1 MPKTES
7 ESIVAQINQ
16 GVFFKE
22 FTFSKTDFK
31 GLEPHQLL
39 EFADNVVWLD
49 DLLFVYQIKGKENK
63 NDNQHNWFNNKIL
76 KIAVDQIKK
85 TLKYLQ
91 DYPEICI
98 ENEKGHK
105 LDIIKARESTIVKK
119 IIIYSPNENLPDNLR
134 QIKFYEST
142 TVDLIHLFHIE
153 DYYWICRY
161 LITPAEISEYLDFR
175 ERLYQFNKKA
185 SNLYPEQY
193 FLGHFLETPHADH
206 FNPSYLSN
214 LSHKVQNTETFNIS
228 YLIEDFNK
236 KILLAKNQLDYY
248 PIIQEISKLNRF
260 ELSNFKK
267 LFSISI
273 EQSETEEIILPYRMY
288 SPRTDCGFVFIPL
301 HSRNSSCWKTVLYN
315 FTMAHKYESKATKCI
330 GVVIFKHKDDV
341 SKIELYWQFVNSK
354 WEFDQEL
361 ENILKDNFP
370 FRKSTVKL
378 NDNRYK

>member
-7 ESIVAQINQ
+7 ENIVAQINQ

-31 GLEPHQLL
+31 GLEPNQLL

-49 DLLFVYQIKGKENK
+49 NLLFVFQIKEQKK
-63 NDNQHNWFNNKIL
+63 NNESHINWFNNKIL
-76 KIAVDQIKK
+76 KLAVKQIKY
-85 TLKYLQ
+85 TLSYLQ
-91 DYPEICI
+91 SYPEINI

-105 LDIIKARESTIVKK
+105 LDIIKARESTIVRK
-119 IIIYSPNENLPDNLR
+119 IILYSPNENFPDNLR
-134 QIKFYEST
+134 HIKFHEST
-142 TVDLIHLFHIE
+142 TIGLIHLFHIE

-161 LITPAEISEYLDFR
+161 LITPAEINEYLDFR
-175 ERLYQFNKKA
+175 ERLYQFSKEA
-185 SNLYPEQY
+185 SNIYPEQY
-193 FLGHFLETPHADH
+193 FLGHFLETPYADH

-214 LSHKVQNTETFNIS
+214 LSLKVQNTENFNIS
-228 YLIEDFNK
+228 YLIEDFSK
-236 KILLAKNQLDYY
+236 KILLSNNSLDYY

-260 ELSNFKK
+260 EISNFKK
-267 LFSISI
+267 LFSISLD
-273 EQSETEEIILPYRMY
+273 QSETAEIILPYRMY

-301 HSRNSSCWKTVLYN
+301 HSLKSTHWETALYN
-315 FTMAHKYESKATKCI
+315 FTMAHKYECKATKCI

-370 FRKSTVKL
+370 FRKSAIKIK
-378 NDNRYK
+378 DNRYK